1 MINVSLACAD
11 VPLVRD
17 GAQRAESV
25 ASPTF
30 FLSVCLPAR
39 PPLSKSTSSAPADV
53 QICVGSLQARQ
64 LTSPPNCPRRRHRPR
79 RHQLVMDQSIVCFFF
94 HKAFIPEEL
103 NPIDAKSNFAPEILN
118 LMHAKLNLDMGSVSS
133 LTHLADLLN
142 TYSSDE
148 AEAERSVPAV
158 VSALC
163 PLLHCNAYLIGLLI
177 DGAAGKISA
186 DHWGG

>member
-1 MINVSLACAD
+1 M
-11 VPLVRD
+11 
-17 GAQRAESV
+17 
-25 ASPTF
+25 
-30 FLSVCLPAR
+30 
-39 PPLSKSTSSAPADV
+39 
-53 QICVGSLQARQ
+53 
-64 LTSPPNCPRRRHRPR
+64 
-79 RHQLVMDQSIVCFFF
+79 FFF

-103 NPIDAKSNFAPEILN
+103 NPIDAKSNFTPEILN

-186 DHWGG
+186 DH